1 MSVGHPRSTKEFN
14 INIDI
19 GLGALV
25 VILAVL
31 VRVMS
36 LRRSTRSRT
45 FAHTELRRRR
55 PPEHRAVVRLPVPEA
70 GRQDVRRM
78 RLYPELA
85 PADGRRRVIVPQP
98 VTPPGRHAR
107 DAEAVTRQRPP
118 TLSDNQTEPP
128 RRNAWAT
135 MWHRHPA
142 VSPVDELTVGERAAD
157 YMRNGMGSWAFVFGA
172 LLVLAVWI
180 TFNVIV
186 VGAGHQ
192 AFDAY
197 PFILLNL
204 CLSCLAAM
212 QGAILLIAA
221 KRADQVS
228 SELAAHDYE
237 VNCRA
242 EMLIEENTQLTRAI
256 KELTEAIHHRLIDA
270 APAPAA
276 DHLLKSPTKTARPR

>member
-1 MSVGHPRSTKEFN
+1 
-14 INIDI
+14 
-19 GLGALV
+19 
-25 VILAVL
+25 
-31 VRVMS
+31 
-36 LRRSTRSRT
+36 
-45 FAHTELRRRR
+45 
-55 PPEHRAVVRLPVPEA
+55 
-70 GRQDVRRM
+70 M

-85 PADGRRRVIVPQP
+85 GDGRRRVIVSRP
-98 VTPPGRHAR
+98 VKLPGRHGR
-107 DAEAVTRQRPP
+107 DAEAITGQRPA
-118 TLSDNQTEPP
+118 TLIDNQSERP
-128 RRNAWAT
+128 RRHAWAT

-142 VSPVDELTVGERAAD
+142 VSSVDELTVGERAAD

-172 LLVLAVWI
+172 LLFLAVWI

-186 VGAGHQ
+186 VGGGHH

-237 VNCRA
+237 VNCRT
-242 EMLIEENTQLTRAI
+242 EMLIEENTELTRAI
-256 KELTEAIHHRLIDA
+256 KELTEAIHHRVIDA
-270 APAPAA
+270 TRPAA
-276 DHLLKSPTKTARPR
+276 GDHLLRSPTKTARPR

>member
-1 MSVGHPRSTKEFN
+1 VR
-14 INIDI
+14 
-19 GLGALV
+19 
-25 VILAVL
+25 IL
-31 VRVMS
+31 
-36 LRRSTRSRT
+36 
-45 FAHTELRRRR
+45 
-55 PPEHRAVVRLPVPEA
+55 
-70 GRQDVRRM
+70 

-85 PADGRRRVIVPQP
+85 PGDGRRRVIVPRP
-98 VTPPGRHAR
+98 VKPPGRHGR
-107 DAEAVTRQRPP
+107 DAEAITGQRPA
-118 TLSDNQTEPP
+118 TLIDNQSERP
-128 RRNAWAT
+128 RHHAWAT

-172 LLVLAVWI
+172 LLFLAVWI

-186 VGAGHQ
+186 VGGGHH

-237 VNCRA
+237 VNCDT
-242 EMLIEENTQLTRAI
+242 EMLLEENTEPPGPSKNSPKPSTTESLTPPDQRPVTTCSGRQR
-256 KELTEAIHHRLIDA
+256 KPRDRVDER
-270 APAPAA
+270 
-276 DHLLKSPTKTARPR
+276 RPRATPGLRRRRAPSETHATAARHRRFAPGHCRSGGCAPRVTRPSSGRAGH